1 MNSGPKETTQK
12 TTTEAPEYAQ
22 PYIKDALASAQSAIK
37 NGNPNYYPGST
48 VIDLSNETKNA
59 QQSILNTAADG
70 SQIIKN
76 GQNAVNGVTTGSA
89 FNPAGANTLAA
100 GTTFTNGAA
109 GNAQSLSDIL
119 KGSANPGQALL
130 QGTANGDY
138 LNSNPYLDQ
147 MVKNANAS
155 VVSDFNNNIAP
166 GIDSAFAKGGRNGS
180 GAYASVRNTAEQTA
194 ADAMAKNAENIYGQN
209 YATERQ
215 NQIDASKSIGSL
227 YDQNANTQIGAN
239 NSLAGILQG
248 QQDSR
253 NQAASGLMA
262 GQQGQAQTQ
271 LQGAGM
277 AGDQR
282 ANDYYDANQVAGV
295 GAQKDAY
302 ADMLKQA
309 DINKWDFNQNKDIN
323 NAAQMIGLATTGGF
337 NSQTTTKP
345 VYSNGLSTG
354 LGALGSLASIFGMLC
369 DIRAKENIVFVGYM
383 LNGTR
388 IYEFTYKNDPSGQ
401 VYEGPMAQEVEITRP
416 HAVREIDGFK
426 RIDGRALIGEPAYV
440 Q

>member
-1 MNSGPKETTQK
+1 MASTPKQTETK
-12 TTTEAPEYAQ
+12 TSTEPSSIAKPYLEQQYATIDQ
-22 PYIKDALASAQSAIK
+22 AIK
-37 NGNPNYYPGST
+37 SGAPAYYPGST
-48 VIDLSNETKNA
+48 VIDQSDATKQA
-59 QQSILNTAADG
+59 QQSIINTAGDG

-76 GQNAVNGVTTGSA
+76 GQNAVNGVTTGAA
-89 FNPAGANTLAA
+89 FDPTGANTLKA
-100 GTTFTNGAA
+100 GTSYTNGAA

-119 KGSANPGQALL
+119 SGSANPGQALL

-138 LNSNPYLDQ
+138 LNSNPYLDT

-155 VVSDFNNNIAP
+155 LVSDFNNNIAP

-180 GAYASVRNTAEQTA
+180 GAYASVRNTAEQSVS
-194 ADAMAKNAENIYGQN
+194 DAMAKNAENIYAGN
-209 YATERQ
+209 YATERA
-215 NQIDASKSIGSL
+215 NQLDASKSIGSL

-253 NQAASGLMA
+253 NAAASGLMS
-262 GQQGQAQTQ
+262 GQNAQAQTQ

-282 ANDYYDANQVAGV
+282 ANDYYDANQLAQV
-295 GAQKDAY
+295 GAQQDAY
-302 ADMLKQA
+302 ADTKLQG
-309 DINKWDFNQNKDIN
+309 DIDRWNYEQNKDIN
-323 NAAQMIGLATTGGF
+323 NATNFTNVLNGGGY
-337 NSQTTTKP
+337 NTQTTTKP

-401 VYEGPMAQEVEITRP
+401 RYEGPMAQEVEITRP
-416 HAVREIDGFK
+416 QAVREIDGFK
-426 RIDGRALIGEPAYV
+426 RIDARALIGEAA
-440 Q
+440 

>member
-1 MNSGPKETTQK
+1 MASTPKQTETK
-12 TTTEAPEYAQ
+12 TTTEAPAYAQ
-22 PYIKDALASAQSAIK
+22 PYIKDALASAQSAIN

-59 QQSILNTAADG
+59 QQSILDTAANG

-76 GQNAVNGVTTGSA
+76 GQNAVNGVTTGAA

-119 KGSANPGQALL
+119 AGKDNPATALL

-138 LNSNPYLDQ
+138 LNGSPGLADAI
-147 MVKNANAS
+147 KRANDPL
-155 VVSDFNNNIAP
+155 VRQFTQEIAP
-166 GIDSAFAKGGRNGS
+166 GIDSQFAKAGRSGS
-180 GAYASVRNTAEQTA
+180 GAFASVRNNAETTL
-194 ADAMAKNAENIYGQN
+194 ADAMAKNAGDIAYQD
-209 YATERQ
+209 YANERQ
-215 NQIDASKSIGSL
+215 NQIDASKSIGDL
-227 YDQNANTQIGAN
+227 YNTNAQTQIGAN
-239 NSLAGILQG
+239 TSLASILQG

-253 NQAASGLMA
+253 NAAASGLMA

-309 DINKWDFNQNKDIN
+309 DINKWDYNQNKDIN
-323 NAAQMIGLATTGGF
+323 NAATMLGLATTGGF

-345 VYSNGLSTG
+345 VYSNGLSSG
-354 LGALGSLASIFGMLC
+354 LGAIGSLASIFGMLC

-401 VYEGPMAQEVEITRP
+401 RYEGPMAQEVEITRP
-416 HAVREIDGFK
+416 QAVREIDGFK
-426 RIDGRALIGEPAYV
+426 RIDARALIGEAA
-440 Q
+440 

>member
-1 MNSGPKETTQK
+1 MASTPKETTTK
-12 TTTEAPEYAQ
+12 NETTPWAGAQ
-22 PYIKDALASAQSAIK
+22 PYLEQQYATIDQAIK
-37 NGNPNYYPGST
+37 NGQPAYYPGST
-48 VIDLSNETKNA
+48 VIDQSDATKNA
-59 QQSILNTAADG
+59 QQQIINTAGNG

-76 GQNAVNGVTTGSA
+76 GQNAVNGVTTGAA
-89 FNPAGANTLAA
+89 FDPAGANTLKD
-100 GTTFTNGAA
+100 GTTYTNGAA

-119 KGSANPGQALL
+119 AGKDNPATALL

-147 MVKNANAS
+147 MVKNANAA

-194 ADAMAKNAENIYGQN
+194 ADAMAKNAQNIYGAN

-215 NQIDASKSIGSL
+215 NQLDASKSIGDIYNS
-227 YDQNANTQIGAN
+227 NAQTQIGAN

-282 ANDYYDANQVAGV
+282 ANDYLDANQLAQV
-295 GAQKDAY
+295 GAQQDAY
-302 ADMLKQA
+302 ADTKLQA
-309 DINKWDFNQNKDIN
+309 DIDKWNYNQNKDIN
-323 NAAQMIGLATTGGF
+323 NAANFVNVLNGGGY
-337 NSQTTTKP
+337 NTQTTTKP

-369 DIRAKENIVFVGYM
+369 DIRAKENIKFTGYM
-383 LNGTR
+383 INGTR
-388 IYEFTYKNDPSGQ
+388 IYAFTYKNDPSGQ

-426 RIDGRALIGEPAYV
+426 RIDARALIGEAA
-440 Q
+440 

>member
-1 MNSGPKETTQK
+1 MASTPKETTTK
-12 TTTEAPEYAQ
+12 TTTEPPAYAK
-22 PYIKDALASAQSAIK
+22 PYIEKGLASAQAAIDS
-37 NGNPNYYPGST
+37 GAPAYYPGST
-48 VIDLSNETKNA
+48 VIDLSDETKAA
-59 QQSILNTAADG
+59 QQSILDTAANG

-76 GQNAVNGVTTGSA
+76 GQDAVNGVTTGAA

-100 GTTFTNGAA
+100 GTTYTNGAA
-109 GNAQSLSDIL
+109 VNAQSLSDIL
-119 KGSANPGQALL
+119 SGGANPGQALL

-147 MVKNANAS
+147 MVKNANS
-155 VVSDFNNNIAP
+155 SLISDFNSNVAP
-166 GIDSAFAKGGRNGS
+166 GIDSTFAKGGRNGS
-180 GAYASVRNTAEQTA
+180 AAYASVRNNAETALT
-194 ADAMAKNAENIYGQN
+194 DAMAKNASDIYGQN

-253 NQAASGLMA
+253 NQAASALMS
-262 GQQGQAQTQ
+262 GQQGQANTQ
-271 LQGAGM
+271 LTGAGM
-277 AGDQR
+277 AGGQR
-282 ANDYYDANQVAGV
+282 ANDYYDASQVAGV

-309 DINKWDFNQNKDIN
+309 DINEWDYNQNKDIN
-323 NAAQMIGLATTGGF
+323 NAATMIGLGTTGGF
-337 NSQTTTKP
+337 NSQTTSKP
-345 VYSNGLSTG
+345 VYSNGLSSG
-354 LGALGSLASIFGMLC
+354 LGAIGSLASIFGMLC
-369 DIRAKENIVFVGYM
+369 DIRAKENIVFTGYM

-426 RIDGRALIGEPAYV
+426 RIDARALIGEAA
-440 Q
+440 